1 MFINENYLN
10 FKRHEANMH
19 NQLKTTS
26 SDGRIS
32 YTIIRTNEELMDYM
46 LAGGEDLPYAL
57 RKEVKRQRYVW
68 NSDAMKKNLDKAIT
82 EALNQMQGEIITWVD
97 RGVVPHIEDTTLDL
111 LNTINYNG
119 TQFVAPKTSKEP
131 KG

>member
-1 MFINENYLN
+1 MFINENYMN
-10 FKRHEANMH
+10 FKRHEANMR

-46 LAGGEDLPYAL
+46 LAGGEDLPYVL

-68 NSDAMKKNLDKAIT
+68 NSEAMKKNLDKAIT
-82 EALNQMQGEIITWVD
+82 EALNQTQGEIIT
-97 RGVVPHIEDTTLDL
+97 
-111 LNTINYNG
+111 
-119 TQFVAPKTSKEP
+119 
-131 KG
+131 

>member
-1 MFINENYLN
+1 MLINDNYLN

-46 LAGGEDLPYAL
+46 IAGGEDLPYAL

-68 NSDAMKKNLDKAIT
+68 NSEAMKKNLDEAIT
-82 EALNQMQGEIITWVD
+82 EALNQMQGEI
-97 RGVVPHIEDTTLDL
+97 
-111 LNTINYNG
+111 
-119 TQFVAPKTSKEP
+119 VA
-131 KG
+131 